1 MNLKLNDA
9 FASKARPLLKTQHK
23 PMIYKRTITPQKRP
37 QSHSANS
44 REFAKI
50 IRYIKRLSAR

>member
-1 MNLKLNDA
+1 
-9 FASKARPLLKTQHK
+9 
-23 PMIYKRTITPQKRP
+23 MIYKRTITPQKRP